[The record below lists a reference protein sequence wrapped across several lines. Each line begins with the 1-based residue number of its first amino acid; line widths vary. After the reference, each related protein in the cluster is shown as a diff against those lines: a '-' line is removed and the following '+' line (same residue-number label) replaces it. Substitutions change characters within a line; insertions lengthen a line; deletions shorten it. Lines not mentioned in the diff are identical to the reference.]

1 MVCLRTL
8 IMKKFKIIILTLV
21 GVLAFQASALHAQSK
36 PAHAEKA
43 TFGMGCFWCSE
54 AIFQRLKGV
63 TKVQSGYAGGA
74 VKNPTY
80 QDVCT
85 GNTGHAEVI
94 QVTFNPSVISYTE
107 LLEIFWKMHDP
118 TTLNQQGADV
128 GTQYR
133 SVVFYHNA
141 AQKQLAEAYKTELN
155 KQKVYPNPIVTAV
168 DPYSNF
174 YVAENY
180 HQNYFNLN
188 GSKPYCR
195 MVIQP
200 KVDKLEKVF
209 KQKLKL

>member
-1 MVCLRTL
+1 M
-8 IMKKFKIIILTLV
+8 IKFKVILITIVCAMVSLNTL
-21 GVLAFQASALHAQSK
+21 QAQTAK
-36 PAHAEKA
+36 PATEKA

-63 TKVQSGYAGGA
+63 TKVESGYAGGA
-74 VKNPTY
+74 VANPSY
-80 QDVCT
+80 EDVCT

-94 QVTFNPSVISYTE
+94 QVTYQPAVISYKD

-118 TTLNQQGADV
+118 TTLNRQGADE

-133 SVVFYHNA
+133 SVIFYHSPQ
-141 AQKQLAEAYKTELN
+141 QKALADAYKTELN
-155 KQKVYPNPIVTAV
+155 KQKVYPNPIVTAI
-168 DPYSNF
+168 DPFKNF
-174 YVAENY
+174 YKAENY

-188 GSKPYCR
+188 GNKPYCR

-209 KQKLKL
+209 QQKLKQ

>member
-1 MVCLRTL
+1 M
-8 IMKKFKIIILTLV
+8 MKIKAILLTI
-21 GVLAFQASALHAQSK
+21 AFAVVMQNTTHAQAAK
-36 PAHAEKA
+36 PATEKA

-54 AIFQRLKGV
+54 AVFQRIKGV

-74 VKNPTY
+74 VANPSY
-80 QDVCT
+80 EDVCT
-85 GNTGHAEVI
+85 GTTGHAEVI
-94 QVTFNPSVISYTE
+94 QVTFQSDVISYKD

-118 TTLNQQGADV
+118 TTLNRQGADE

-133 SVVFYHNA
+133 SVIFYHTPQ
-141 AQKQLAEAYKTELN
+141 QKQLAEAYKTELN
-155 KQKVYPNPIVTAV
+155 KQKVYPNPIVTAI
-168 DPYSNF
+168 DPYKNF
-174 YVAENY
+174 YVAEDY

-209 KQKLKL
+209 KQKLKQ

>member
-1 MVCLRTL
+1 MIKIKSVIFFIVSLLT
-8 IMKKFKIIILTLV
+8 IPAAFAQDKKDVAT
-21 GVLAFQASALHAQSK
+21 
-36 PAHAEKA
+36 EKA

-63 TKVQSGYAGGA
+63 TKVESGYSGGT

-80 QDVCT
+80 EDVCT
-85 GNTGHAEVI
+85 GTTGHAEVV
-94 QVTFNPSVISYTE
+94 QVTFKPEIISYKD

-118 TTLNQQGADV
+118 TTLNRQGADE

-133 SVVFYHNA
+133 SAIFYHNA
-141 AQKQLAEAYKTELN
+141 AQKQLAETYKAELN
-155 KQKVYPNPIVTAV
+155 KQKVYPHPIVTEITRF
-168 DPYSNF
+168 SNF
-174 YVAENY
+174 FVAENY

-209 KQKLKL
+209 QQKLKQ

>member
-1 MVCLRTL
+1 MIKIKSVIFL
-8 IMKKFKIIILTLV
+8 IVSLLTIPAVFAQDKKDVVT
-21 GVLAFQASALHAQSK
+21 
-36 PAHAEKA
+36 EKA

-63 TKVQSGYAGGA
+63 TKVESGYSGGT

-80 QDVCT
+80 EDVCT
-85 GNTGHAEVI
+85 GTTGHAEVV
-94 QVTFNPSVISYTE
+94 QVTFKPEIISYKD

-118 TTLNQQGADV
+118 TTLNRQGADE

-133 SVVFYHNA
+133 SAIFYHNA
-141 AQKQLAEAYKTELN
+141 AQKQLAETYKAELN
-155 KQKVYPNPIVTAV
+155 KQKVYPHPIVTEITRF
-168 DPYSNF
+168 SNF
-174 YVAENY
+174 FVAENY

-209 KQKLKL
+209 QQKLKQ